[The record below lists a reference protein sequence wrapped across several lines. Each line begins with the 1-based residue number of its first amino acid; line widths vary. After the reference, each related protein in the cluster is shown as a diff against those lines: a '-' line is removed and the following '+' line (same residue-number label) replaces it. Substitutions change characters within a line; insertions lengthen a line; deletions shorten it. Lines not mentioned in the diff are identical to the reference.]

1 MRALRRFTRTAL
13 LMSAAQWAWNHRD
26 EIKREAQ
33 PLLERGKELF
43 AELQARRAGTATPTA
58 TVVEHRTAERPAAE
72 GVPMYG
78 TREAAL
84 VG

>member
-13 LMSAAQWAWNHRD
+13 VMSAAQWAWTHRD

-33 PLLERGKELF
+33 PLLQKGKEVV
-43 AELQARRAGTATPTA
+43 ADLQARRSGTTPSTA
-58 TVVEHRTAERPAAE
+58 SVTVVEHPATS
-72 GVPMYG
+72 GVSMHST
-78 TREAAL
+78 TRETAL